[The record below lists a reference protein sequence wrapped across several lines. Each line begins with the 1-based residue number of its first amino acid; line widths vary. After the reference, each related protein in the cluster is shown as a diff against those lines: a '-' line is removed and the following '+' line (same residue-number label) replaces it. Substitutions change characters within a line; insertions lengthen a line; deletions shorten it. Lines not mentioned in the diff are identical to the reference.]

1 MSRMIVTLDLDD
13 EVYELART
21 EAKAEFVSVETWI
34 AYNFEKSVNLR
45 KVHDPSRKD
54 GAPEA

>member
-1 MSRMIVTLDLDD
+1 MIVTLDLDD
-13 EVYELART
+13 EVYELARA

-45 KVHDPSRKD
+45 KGHDPSRED
-54 GAPEA
+54 SPPEI